1 MAPFIRLFKS
11 NFVGLMSS
19 GYLLTVLGKRSIS
32 NQYAAILFQIMS
44 TPLFSFGTTDEMIP
58 NMRSTDVLLS
68 RAYLSLYTTVSEGVI
83 ISQSI
88 DFIVNTDCDV
98 LFL

>member
-1 MAPFIRLFKS
+1 MAPFIRLFKL

-19 GYLLTVLGKRSIS
+19 VYLLAVLGERSIS
-32 NQYAAILFQIMS
+32 NQYAALLFQIMS
-44 TPLFSFGTTDEMIP
+44 SLFSFGTTDEMIP